1 MTDHQ
6 PQPIPEDRKAEARRR
21 LAAARRRTRALRRRV
36 AAGAAAVFMALF
48 ATVYVQMASGND
60 PVLTAFSARSG
71 VAVVTTTKQTTATT
85 TSSSSSVPAPVT
97 TSQS

>member
-6 PQPIPEDRKAEARRR
+6 SQPTPEDRKAEGRRR

-71 VAVVTTTKQTTATT
+71 VAVVATTKQTTATT
-85 TSSSSSVPAPVT
+85 SSSSVPAPVT